1 MSIRNYNQQYVRI
14 IKNIKMLKASHANN
28 DDIQSSLESLIKEL
42 DQRYIDEQY
51 LDEIE
56 IKVNSMMNTK
66 YPIKI

>member
-1 MSIRNYNQQYVRI
+1 MSIRNYNQQYARI

-66 YPIKI
+66 YTIKI